1 MALWGNLDAS
11 NNAPN
16 FSGITGYK
24 TSTSVANSQID
35 AVFGNTDIGATRT
48 GVAMGM
54 FGVDVTEKEVA
65 GDGKNA
71 THAGWILRTAGTGP
85 ITTITCNTGAVG
97 VNSYLDIV
105 GGGIGNTA
113 ANAQISVNAT
123 GHIVSVTLNSGGAY
137 TTTPTVTPNTGNGSF
152 TVTMGGRANRVTQE
166 TIVAMGSMTGD
177 ASDDTYYPDA

>member
-35 AVFGNTDIGATRT
+35 AVFGNTQISATRSD
-48 GVAMGM
+48 VAMGM
-54 FGVDVTEKEVA
+54 FGVDTTEKEVT

-85 ITTITCNTGAVG
+85 ITSITANSGAVG
-97 VNSYLDIV
+97 TNSYLTIT
-105 GGGIGNTA
+105 GGGVGNTA
-113 ANAQISVNAT
+113 ANAQISVNAA
-123 GHIVSVTLNSGGAY
+123 GYIVAVTLNSGGSY
-137 TTTPTVTPNTGNGSF
+137 STTPTVTPASGDGAF